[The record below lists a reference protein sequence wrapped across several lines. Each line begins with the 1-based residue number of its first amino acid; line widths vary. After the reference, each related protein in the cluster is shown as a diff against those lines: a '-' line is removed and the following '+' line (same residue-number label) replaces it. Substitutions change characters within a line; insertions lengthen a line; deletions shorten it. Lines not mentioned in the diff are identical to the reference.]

1 MDPYGGYGFPP
12 QQPPLQAPAAP
23 VAPPVAAVAPPAP
36 LFQAPPPAVAAPF
49 VAPPV
54 PAAAVAPPVA
64 PAPLTPADQGDEWKT
79 EGHPL
84 IGREII
90 TPANSEGRVVGWLSA
105 AESDFCDDKGQP
117 AALFHVQYTAGEL
130 EAANEIWSCT
140 KSRRISRYP
149 TMTTPLPQS
158 TRPLPS
164 TAPTPGRT
172 CLRRSSTRRRR
183 RPSKKETTIYDNV
196 GTVLPLPYERPRAK
210 FLPKDCEYDYA
221 CPTASSRSPS
231 RNCEYD
237 YA

>member
-90 TPANSEGRVVGWLSA
+90 RLVEGGPAYSEGKVTGWLSA
-105 AESDFCDDKGQP
+105 AESDFRDNKGQP
-117 AALFHVQYTAGEL
+117 AALFQAASTWYNTYSRKFGEDL
-130 EAANEIWSCT
+130 AKWGKPHLRTYKERLDAAYPQGFPSTN
-140 KSRRISRYP
+140 SRYDG
-149 TMTTPLPQS
+149 LRARYAQLEIELDS
-158 TRPLPS
+158 RAARPGS
-164 TAPTPGRT
+164 
-172 CLRRSSTRRRR
+172 
-183 RPSKKETTIYDNV
+183 I
-196 GTVLPLPYERPRAK
+196 
-210 FLPKDCEYDYA
+210 
-221 CPTASSRSPS
+221 
-231 RNCEYD
+231 
-237 YA
+237 